1 MIIDLCCGIGR
12 FEGDDV
18 VSIDSNPET
27 KPSIVADIRHLPL
40 KKGLKPE
47 HTHASPPCTYF
58 SKARFMTTTKH
69 SKVRSDPIDSEG
81 IAESLEI
88 VAACFRAFDHLET
101 KHWTLENPVGYL
113 GKLLNQKRI
122 HYKTKLFKHKPTHFW
137 SNKRGMERAV
147 IPQEVRRWLVYEE
160 E

>member
-18 VSIDSNPET
+18 ISIDSNIKA
-27 KPSIVADIRHLPL
+27 KPTICADIRYLPL
-40 KKGLKPE
+40 KKALRPE
-47 HTHASPPCTYF
+47 HVHASPPCTYF
-58 SKARFMTTTKH
+58 SRARFMSTTKN

-88 VAACFRAFDHLET
+88 VAACFHAFDYLEA

-113 GKLLNQKRI
+113 GKLLNQKTI
-122 HYKTKLFKHKPTHFW
+122 TYKTHKFLHKATHFW
-137 SNKRGMERAV
+137 SDKRGMERAV
-147 IPQEVRRWLVYEE
+147 IPKDVRQSLLL
-160 E
+160 